1 MLTRVRDRLTYA
13 NVVSS
18 LSLFLVLGGGAY
30 AAVTLPPNSVGTKQL
45 KDKAVKRAKIANKA
59 VTTPKLAP
67 NAVKRAKIA
76 ANAVNGAKVANNT
89 ISGQDVNEVTLGQVP
104 EAQHANKATDS
115 DLLSDHTFGYFEAA
129 ARAEFGSANRTSTQ
143 RLKILEWTNAH
154 AMVVTDG
161 DGDANTQVRVRNTN
175 AAGQGD
181 LLVIDAAGNQIVITE
196 GNDSDQI
203 GTASNLNP
211 DASNLHFVIARPD
224 GRTIWVRCAFPAF
237 VGAPVRC
244 LGERSG
250 PN

>member
-13 NVVSS
+13 NVVST
-18 LSLFLVLGGGAY
+18 LCLFIVLGGTAW
-30 AAVTLPPNSVGTKQL
+30 AAVTLPKNSVGSKQI
-45 KDKAVKRAKIANKA
+45 KTRAVKRAELAPRS

-67 NAVKRAKIA
+67 NAVT
-76 ANAVNGAKVANNT
+76 GAKVGADKLT
-89 ISGQDVNEVTLGQVP
+89 GLDVKESTLGQVP

-115 DLLSDHTFGYFEAA
+115 DLLNDHTFGYFEAA
-129 ARAEFGSANRTSTQ
+129 APAEFGSASRTSAQ

-161 DGDANTQVRVRNTN
+161 DGDASFDVRVRNTN

-181 LLVIDAAGNQIVITE
+181 LLVIDPAGNYVVITE
-196 GNDSDQI
+196 GNDSNEI
-203 GTASNLNP
+203 SSTNP
-211 DASNLHFVIARPD
+211 GDLRFVIARPD

-237 VGAPVRC
+237 PAAPVRC

>member
-13 NVVSS
+13 NVISTIA
-18 LSLFLVLGGGAY
+18 LFVALGGGAY
-30 AAVTLPPNSVGTKQL
+30 AAVTLPKNSVGSKQIRA
-45 KDKAVKRAKIANKA
+45 KAVKRGELAPKA
-59 VTTPKLAP
+59 VTTPKIAP
-67 NAVKRAKIA
+67 NAVTS
-76 ANAVNGAKVANNT
+76 AKVGSDKLT
-89 ISGQDVNEVTLGQVP
+89 GLDIKESTLGQVP

-115 DLLSDHTFGYFEAA
+115 DLLSDHTFDYFEAA
-129 ARAEFGSANRTSTQ
+129 ARAEFGSASRTAAQ

-161 DGDANTQVRVRNTN
+161 DADASFEVRVRNTN

-181 LLVIDAAGNQIVITE
+181 LLVIDPAGNYVVITE
-196 GNDSDQI
+196 GNDSNQI
-203 GTASNLNP
+203 STTNP
-211 DASNLHFVIARPD
+211 GDLRFVIARPD

-237 VGAPVRC
+237 PAAPVRC